1 MQRRWLGSVA
11 AGLIVLGLGPGAET
25 VGAASPTTVDI
36 SKSSSIVTREK
47 TVYVSKVD
55 PHRCVTV
62 VFALFPNVSGAT
74 AYSVLVRGKSPSHD
88 VSGGGP
94 PFPYDH
100 YVVTLSSTVKVVFDA
115 PGGGH
120 WFPVSEGSSGTGC
133 GDMEAYAKAHF
144 SIANA
149 TATAP
154 PGTVAPPPPPTES
167 KTSKPHKCSAA
178 LEGSTLGLQGE
189 RLVIVKKRGAPD
201 VTVNGKTL
209 PLAGNNRFA
218 TGKFRIH
225 TGPGEWVQVGE
236 VKPNYTSTDPSGKSV
251 LVAPGTTV
259 EFEAGKPLRV
269 LEWTPG
275 LSDSTPP
282 PSVGPY
288 KVRTNGC
295 VMSARG

>member
-1 MQRRWLGSVA
+1 V
-11 AGLIVLGLGPGAET
+11 PET
-25 VGAASPTTVDI
+25 VGAATAKPVDI

-47 TVYVSKVD
+47 TVYVSKAD

-62 VFALFPNVSGAT
+62 AFVLFPNVSGAT
-74 AYSVLVRGKSPSHD
+74 GYSIRVRGKSPSHD

-94 PFPYDH
+94 PFPYDR
-100 YVVTLSSTVKVVFDA
+100 YVVTITSTLKVAFDA
-115 PGGGH
+115 PGSGH
-120 WFPVSEGSSGTGC
+120 WFPVSSGASGSGC
-133 GDMEAYAKAHF
+133 GDAEAYAKAHF
-144 SIANA
+144 SIASA

-154 PGTVAPPPPPTES
+154 PGTVAPPPPTES
-167 KTSKPHKCSAA
+167 ETREPHTCSIA
-178 LEGSTLGLQGE
+178 LAGPTLGSRGE
-189 RLVIVKKRGAPD
+189 RLVIVKKRGAAD
-201 VTVNGKTL
+201 VISNGQTL
-209 PLAGNNRFA
+209 PLAGNNRFV
-218 TGKFRIH
+218 TGKFRIR

-275 LSDSTPP
+275 LSDGTPP
-282 PSVGPY
+282 PKVGPY

-295 VMSARG
+295 VTSARG